1 LDLFLECVLL
11 VTGLAFGSFLN
22 VCISRIPRDL
32 SIVSPPSFC
41 PHCRASIR
49 WRDNIPVLSWLVL
62 RGRCRDCGLCI
73 PLRYPTVEL
82 LTAALYVACYACF
95 GFTGLT
101 LKACIFCFLVVGLMF
116 MDAETGLLPHEFTY
130 SGIGIGLALAWLAP
144 IDASGTAF
152 VFNVVGMR
160 GLQSG
165 AELSVVDS
173 VIGAFFGAGFFYLT
187 WALYYLVRRRSGMGF
202 GDIALI
208 AMVGAFLGLKLT
220 VLVVFLA
227 PIMAIMFALAM
238 LAVGRNA
245 DTGSRAGDLESDG
258 LAARSF
264 LSREVPFGVF
274 LGASSLV
281 ALFMG
286 KQIWSW
292 YFGFYR

>member
-1 LDLFLECVLL
+1 LDLFLECALL
-11 VTGLAFGSFLN
+11 VAGLAFGSFLN

-49 WRDNIPVLSWLVL
+49 WRDNIPLLSWLVL
-62 RGRCRDCGLCI
+62 HGRCRDCGLRI

-82 LTAALYVACYACF
+82 LTAVLFVACYVSF
-95 GFTGLT
+95 GFTFLT
-101 LKACIFCFLVVGLMF
+101 LKCCAFCFLIVGLIF

-130 SGIGIGLALAWLAP
+130 SGIGFGLALAWTAP
-144 IDASGTAF
+144 IDLSGTNLLL
-152 VFNVVGMR
+152 NVL
-160 GLQSG
+160 GLRSLRSVS
-165 AELSVVDS
+165 ELSLLDS
-173 VIGAFFGAGFFYLT
+173 VVAAIFGAGFFCLT
-187 WALYYLVRRRSGMGF
+187 SALYYLVRRRTGMGL
-202 GDIALI
+202 GDIAMI

-220 VLVVFLA
+220 VLVVVLA
-227 PIMAIMFALAM
+227 PIAATLFALGM
-238 LAVGRNA
+238 LVAGRSANS
-245 DTGSRAGDLESDG
+245 GSRANDLESDA
-258 LAARSF
+258 LVARPF
-264 LSREVPFGVF
+264 LSRELPFGVF